1 MNNNLIIKQYDVDYS
16 FIIKNYLDKKLWSKN
31 WTLFVYKDLVFNLSL
46 FRIDVEDNNICF
58 KIKLIKGNFGYS
70 DLIWYH
76 EKQSNIDI
84 LKKQINGS
92 IFSLIEDYERDLI
105 KKEPEYLKIED
116 NEYIEREMLTNIA
129 EEFLDENGVSNTE
142 IRDVYIDNYVT
153 NNSKTDTY
161 LSNYLDYRKYHVA
174 SDVYLVYTKASGDN
188 DRYNNVNKIAK
199 EEPNYNEL
207 MEEVNE
213 YLEKLENDK
222 EDLEVEF
229 KECLEAI

>member
-16 FIIKNYLDKKLWSKN
+16 FIIKNYLDESLWNKK
-31 WTLFVYKDLVFNLSL
+31 WTLFVYKNYTFYLELYEIQVKNK
-46 FRIDVEDNNICF
+46 RICF
-58 KIKLIKGNFGYS
+58 KISFN
-70 DLIWYH
+70 DLTYFIFYFK
-76 EKQSNIDI
+76 EQSNINI
-84 LKKQINGS
+84 LKKQINGA
-92 IFSLIEDYERDLI
+92 IFYLIEMYEHTLI
-105 KKEPEYLKIED
+105 RKEKEYQKIED
-116 NEYIEREMLTNIA
+116 GKDEEIDLLTEIA
-129 EEFLDENGVSNTE
+129 EEFLDENNVSNDE
-142 IRDVYIDNYVT
+142 IRQAYIDKYVDDNT
-153 NNSKTDTY
+153 KTD
-161 LSNYLDYRKYHVA
+161 NYLLDYISIREYRVLT
-174 SDVYLVYTKASGDN
+174 DLYLVYTKASGDN

>member
-16 FIIKNYLDKKLWSKN
+16 FIIKNYLDESLWNKKWS
-31 WTLFVYKDLVFNLSL
+31 LFVYKNYTFYLELYEIQVKNKK
-46 FRIDVEDNNICF
+46 ICF
-58 KIKLIKGNFGYS
+58 KISFD
-70 DLIWYH
+70 DLTYFIFYFK
-76 EKQSNIDI
+76 EQSNINI
-84 LKKQINGS
+84 LKKQINGA
-92 IFSLIEDYERDLI
+92 IFYLIEMYEHTLI
-105 KKEPEYLKIED
+105 RKEKEYQKIED
-116 NEYIEREMLTNIA
+116 GKDEEIDLLTKIA
-129 EEFLDENGVSNTE
+129 EEFLDENNVSNDE
-142 IRDVYIDNYVT
+142 IRQAYIDKYVDDNT
-153 NNSKTDTY
+153 KTD
-161 LSNYLDYRKYHVA
+161 NYLLEYINIRKYKILT
-174 SDVYLVYTKASGDN
+174 DLYLVYTKASGDN

>member
-1 MNNNLIIKQYDVDYS
+1 MNNLVIKRYEVDYS
-16 FIIKNYLDKKLWSKN
+16 FITKNYLDKKLWNKN

-46 FRIDVEDNNICF
+46 STIDVEDNSICF
-58 KIKLIKGNFGYS
+58 KIKLNKANFSYT
-70 DLIWYH
+70 DCIWYY

-92 IFSLIEDYERDLI
+92 IFSLIEAYERDLI
-105 KKEPEYLKIED
+105 KKEPEYLKIKD
-116 NEYIEREMLTNIA
+116 NEYTEREMLTNIA

-142 IRDVYIDNYVT
+142 IRDVYIDNYVS

-174 SDVYLVYTKASGDN
+174 SDVYLVYTKACGDET
-188 DRYNNVNKIAK
+188 RYNNVEKVIKNDD
-199 EEPNYNEL
+199 NYNDL
-207 MEEVNE
+207 MEEVND
-213 YLEKLENDK
+213 YIEKLEN
-222 EDLEVEF
+222 EDEELESEF

>member
-16 FIIKNYLDKKLWSKN
+16 FIIKNYLDESLWNKK
-31 WTLFVYKDLVFNLSL
+31 WTLFVYKNYTFYLELYEIKVKDKK
-46 FRIDVEDNNICF
+46 ICF
-58 KIKLIKGNFGYS
+58 KISFD
-70 DLIWYH
+70 DLSYFIFYFK
-76 EKQSNIDI
+76 EQSNINI
-84 LKKQINGS
+84 LKKQINGA
-92 IFSLIEDYERDLI
+92 IFSLIEMYEHTLI
-105 KKEPEYLKIED
+105 KKEKEYQKIED
-116 NEYIEREMLTNIA
+116 GKDEEIDLLTEIA
-129 EEFLDENGVSNTE
+129 EEFLDENNVSNDE
-142 IRDVYIDNYVT
+142 IRQAYIDKYVDDNT
-153 NNSKTDTY
+153 KTD
-161 LSNYLDYRKYHVA
+161 NYLLDYISIREYRVLT
-174 SDVYLVYTKASGDN
+174 DLYLVYTKASGDN

>member
-1 MNNNLIIKQYDVDYS
+1 MNNLVIKRYEVDYS
-16 FIIKNYLDKKLWSKN
+16 FIIKNYLDKKLWNKN

-46 FRIDVEDNNICF
+46 FRIDVEDYSICF
-58 KIKLIKGNFGYS
+58 KIKLIKGNFNCI

-92 IFSLIEDYERDLI
+92 IFSLIESYEKDLI

-129 EEFLDENGVSNTE
+129 EEFLDENGVSNRE
-142 IRDVYIDNYVT
+142 IRDVYIDNYVS

-161 LSNYLDYRKYHVA
+161 LSNYLDYRQYHVA
-174 SDVYLVYTKASGDN
+174 SDVYLVYTKVCGDKS
-188 DRYNNVNKIAK
+188 RYNYVEKAIKNDD
-199 EEPNYNEL
+199 NYNDL

>member
-16 FIIKNYLDKKLWSKN
+16 FIIKNYLDESLWNKK
-31 WTLFVYKDLVFNLSL
+31 WTLFVYKNYTFYLELYEIKVKDKK
-46 FRIDVEDNNICF
+46 ICF
-58 KIKLIKGNFGYS
+58 KISFN
-70 DLIWYH
+70 DLSYYFYYNKEI
-76 EKQSNIDI
+76 SNIDI
-84 LKKQINGS
+84 LKKQINGG
-92 IFSLIEDYERDLI
+92 IFYLIGMYEHTLI
-105 KKEPEYLKIED
+105 KQEKEYQKIED
-116 NEYIEREMLTNIA
+116 GKGEEIDLLTEIA
-129 EEFLDENGVSNTE
+129 EEFLDENNVSNDE
-142 IRDVYIDNYVT
+142 IRQAYIDKYVDDNT
-153 NNSKTDTY
+153 KTD
-161 LSNYLDYRKYHVA
+161 NYLLDYISIREYRVLT
-174 SDVYLVYTKASGDN
+174 DLYLVYTKASGDN